1 MASISSLGVGS
12 GLDLSSILDSLT
24 AAQKATLT
32 PISNQQSSFT
42 AKLSAYGTLKSAL
55 TTFQTANTALSKAD
69 LFSATSTTSS
79 TTAFSATT
87 AGNAIAGKYTI
98 SVTHLAQAQTLT
110 TRTTRDDT
118 KTAIATSDSKL
129 TIQQGGDK
137 DPITIDISA
146 ANSSLSGI
154 RDAINNAKAGVS
166 ASIINVGNGEYR
178 LSVTSNDTGLDNAMT
193 LSVSGDDALQSF
205 MGYDASASSNGM
217 EVSVAA
223 QNAQLT
229 VNNVAIENSSNTI
242 SDALENITLNLNDV
256 TTGNQTLTITQDTS
270 KAQTAIKDWV
280 NAYNSLIDTFS
291 SLTKYTAV
299 DAGADSQSSSNGALL
314 GDSTLRTIQTQLKSM
329 LSNTVSSSS
338 YKTLAQI
345 GITTDPSD
353 GKLELDAD
361 KLTAALKKDASGVG
375 ALIVGDGKKTGITTT
390 IGSNLTSW
398 LSTTGIIKAAT
409 DGVSKTLNKLTKDYN
424 AASDRIDAQ
433 VARYKEQF
441 TQLDVL
447 MTSLNSTSSYLTQQF
462 ENNSNS
468 KQAIFIGRQVMYA
481 AKGTQAYAQIG
492 VESAVMSASQQQLV
506 TMLFDGVLSA
516 LVRASLFMQ
525 DNNQQGKGV
534 SLSKAINIIEN
545 GLRVSLDEESKDEL
559 TQNLI
564 ALYSYM
570 VRRLLQANLRND
582 VSAVEEVEALMRNIA
597 DAWKESLL
605 SPSLIQDPV

>member
-137 DPITIDISA
+137 DPISIDISA

-205 MGYDASASSNGM
+205 MGYD
-217 EVSVAA
+217 
-223 QNAQLT
+223 
-229 VNNVAIENSSNTI
+229 VAIENSSNTI

-299 DAGADSQSSSNGALL
+299 DAGADSQNSSNGALL

-329 LSNTVSSSS
+329 LSNTVSSSN

-468 KQAIFIGRQVMYA
+468 K
-481 AKGTQAYAQIG
+481 
-492 VESAVMSASQQQLV
+492 
-506 TMLFDGVLSA
+506 
-516 LVRASLFMQ
+516 
-525 DNNQQGKGV
+525 
-534 SLSKAINIIEN
+534 
-545 GLRVSLDEESKDEL
+545 
-559 TQNLI
+559 
-564 ALYSYM
+564 
-570 VRRLLQANLRND
+570 
-582 VSAVEEVEALMRNIA
+582 
-597 DAWKESLL
+597 
-605 SPSLIQDPV
+605 

>member
-42 AKLSAYGTLKSAL
+42 AKLSAYSTLKSAL

-79 TTAFSATT
+79 TTAFSAIT

-110 TRTTRDDT
+110 TSTTRDDT
-118 KTAIATSDSKL
+118 KTAIAASDSKL
-129 TIQQGGDK
+129 TIQQGGNK

-146 ANSSLSGI
+146 ANSSLSAI

-166 ASIINVGNGEYR
+166 ASIINVGNSEYR

-193 LSVSGDDALQSF
+193 LSVSGDDTLQSF
-205 MGYDASASSNGM
+205 MSYGANSNGM
-217 EVSVAA
+217 EVSVVA

-256 TTGNQTLTITQDTS
+256 TTGNQTLTITQDTA
-270 KAQTAIKDWV
+270 KAQSAIKDWV
-280 NAYNSLIDTFS
+280 NAYNSLIDNFS

-299 DAGADSQSSSNGALL
+299 DAGSDSQSSGNGALP

-329 LSNTVSSSS
+329 LSNTVSSSN
-338 YKTLAQI
+338 YKTLAQM
-345 GITTDPSD
+345 GITTDPSN

-390 IGSNLTSW
+390 IGANLTSW

-424 AASDRIDAQ
+424 AASNRIDAQ

-462 ENNSNS
+462 ENNSS
-468 KQAIFIGRQVMYA
+468 SR
-481 AKGTQAYAQIG
+481 
-492 VESAVMSASQQQLV
+492 
-506 TMLFDGVLSA
+506 
-516 LVRASLFMQ
+516 
-525 DNNQQGKGV
+525 
-534 SLSKAINIIEN
+534 
-545 GLRVSLDEESKDEL
+545 
-559 TQNLI
+559 
-564 ALYSYM
+564 
-570 VRRLLQANLRND
+570 
-582 VSAVEEVEALMRNIA
+582 
-597 DAWKESLL
+597 
-605 SPSLIQDPV
+605 

>member
-1 MASISSLGVGS
+1 MS
-12 GLDLSSILDSLT
+12 
-24 AAQKATLT
+24 Q
-32 PISNQQSSFT
+32 
-42 AKLSAYGTLKSAL
+42 
-55 TTFQTANTALSKAD
+55 
-69 LFSATSTTSS
+69 
-79 TTAFSATT
+79 
-87 AGNAIAGKYTI
+87 
-98 SVTHLAQAQTLT
+98 LAQAQTLT
-110 TRTTRDDT
+110 TKNAQPDT
-118 KTAIATSDSKL
+118 KTAIATADSKI
-129 TIQQGGDK
+129 TIQHGGDK

-205 MGYDASASSNGM
+205 MGYNASTDASNGM
-217 EVSVAA
+217 TESVTA
-223 QNAQLT
+223 QNAKLK
-229 VNNVAIENSSNTI
+229 VNNVDIENSSNTI
-242 SDALENITLNLNDV
+242 SDALEDITLNLNDV
-256 TTGNQTLTITQDTS
+256 TTGNQTLTIAKDTS
-270 KAQTAIKDWV
+270 KAETAMKAWV
-280 NAYNSLIDTFS
+280 DAYNTLQDSFS

-329 LSNTVSSSS
+329 LSNTVSSSN

-424 AASDRIDAQ
+424 AVSERIDAR
-433 VARYKEQF
+433 VAQYKAQF

-447 MTSLNSTSSYLTQQF
+447 MTSLNNTSSYLTQQF
-462 ENNSNS
+462 ENYSN
-468 KQAIFIGRQVMYA
+468 K
-481 AKGTQAYAQIG
+481 
-492 VESAVMSASQQQLV
+492 
-506 TMLFDGVLSA
+506 
-516 LVRASLFMQ
+516 
-525 DNNQQGKGV
+525 
-534 SLSKAINIIEN
+534 
-545 GLRVSLDEESKDEL
+545 
-559 TQNLI
+559 
-564 ALYSYM
+564 
-570 VRRLLQANLRND
+570 
-582 VSAVEEVEALMRNIA
+582 
-597 DAWKESLL
+597 
-605 SPSLIQDPV
+605 